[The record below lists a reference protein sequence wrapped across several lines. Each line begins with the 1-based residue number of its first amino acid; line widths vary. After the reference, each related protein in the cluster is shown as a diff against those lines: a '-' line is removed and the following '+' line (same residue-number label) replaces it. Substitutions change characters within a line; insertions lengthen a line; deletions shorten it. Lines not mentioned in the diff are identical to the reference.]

1 MAGTMIKEVA
11 GGVCAPAGF
20 RAAGVH
26 CGFRKKS
33 TKKDLGLIVSDVP
46 ANAAAVYTQNK
57 VKGAPIAVCIDHLKN
72 GIAQAIIVNS
82 GNANT
87 CAPDGEAIANETCR
101 LTADALGIDENDVI
115 VASTGVIGEKI
126 DIELFRKG
134 IPRVFKKLSYEGSKS
149 VARAIMTTDKIE
161 KQAAVTFKLGGRKVS
176 IGGIAKGSGMINPNM
191 ATMLSFITTDA
202 AISSKM
208 LKAALTEDIADTFNQ
223 LSVDGDTSTN
233 DTLAIIANG
242 LAKNPEIKTK
252 DEDYA
257 TFCAALRRVTV
268 KLVRLLAKDGEGATK
283 MLECIVKNA
292 PNDKTA
298 RIVSKSV
305 VQSDLVKTAIFGEDA
320 NWGRTLCAIGYA
332 DVKFNADNI
341 DVVISSKKGRVKVCA
356 ASSGIAFSEEKAAEI
371 LAEEEILITV
381 DLNDGEKTATAYGC
395 DLTYGYVRI
404 NGSYRT

>member
-1 MAGTMIKEVA
+1 MAGTMIKEVT
-11 GGVCAPAGF
+11 GGICAPAGY

-33 TKKDLGLIVSDVP
+33 TKRDLGLIVSDAP
-46 ANAAAVYTQNK
+46 ANAAAIYTRNK

-72 GIAQAIIVNS
+72 GVAQAVIVNS

-87 CAPDGEAIANETCR
+87 CTPDGEAIARETCR
-101 LTADALGIDENDVI
+101 LTADALGISESDVI

-134 IPRVFKKLSYEGSKS
+134 IPRVSKKLSYEGSDNI
-149 VARAIMTTDKIE
+149 ARAIMTTDRIE
-161 KQAAVTFKLGGRKVS
+161 KQAAVTFKLGGKKVS

-202 AISSKM
+202 AINSKM
-208 LKAALTEDIADTFNQ
+208 LRSALKDDAADTFNQ

-233 DTLAIIANG
+233 DTLAILANG
-242 LAKNPEIKTK
+242 LAGNPEIKTK
-252 DEDYA
+252 GEDYT
-257 TFCAALRRVTV
+257 TFCAALRKVTV

-283 MLECIVKNA
+283 LLECAVKNA
-292 PNDKTA
+292 PSKQAA
-298 RIVSKSV
+298 RIVSKAV
-305 VQSDLVKTAIFGEDA
+305 VQSDLVKTALFGEDA

-332 DVKFNADNI
+332 DAKFSADDI
-341 DVVISSKKGRVKVCA
+341 SVVLASKKGRVKVCA
-356 ASSGIAFSEEKAAEI
+356 ASRGITFSEEKAAEI
-371 LAEEEILITV
+371 LAEDEILITV
-381 DLNDGEKTATAYGC
+381 DLNDGDGGATAYGC